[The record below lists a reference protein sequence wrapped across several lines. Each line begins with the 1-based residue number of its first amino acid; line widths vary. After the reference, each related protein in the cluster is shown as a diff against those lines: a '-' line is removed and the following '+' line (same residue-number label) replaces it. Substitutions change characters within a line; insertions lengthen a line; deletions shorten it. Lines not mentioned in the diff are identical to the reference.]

1 MVTALNMLIAIMGD
15 TFGKVLEAHEKHSRE
30 MKISI
35 LADYINHIRKDDDR
49 RQDTFIV
56 MVKPV
61 ESNSA
66 ASEWEGAIN
75 TMRVSMEKSLENIH
89 DGFNSKI
96 DMVRDLVTE
105 SRQRQTA

>member
-1 MVTALNMLIAIMGD
+1 
-15 TFGKVLEAHEKHSRE
+15 

-35 LADYINHIRKDDDR
+35 LADYINHIRKVDDET
-49 RQDTFIV
+49 QQHGFIV

-75 TMRVSMEKSLENIH
+75 TMRVSMEKSLDNIN

-96 DMVRDLVTE
+96 DMVRDMVTE
-105 SRQRQTA
+105 SRQRQTAQDRETKK